1 MSLSLSLLILFI
13 YKIQL
18 RRASCELERPFLYQ
32 GNLSKIILVMV
43 LKMNIKWKCVLYLW
57 LFYDYAMV
65 HGMGLSPPTVQS
77 YPCGFNLHN
86 LYYYNVM
93 EKRWSSIVILY
104 QYLVFFLDQK
114 HNMYNTFKR
123 HILSRKNHKKIQFS
137 I

>member
-1 MSLSLSLLILFI
+1 MSLSLSWFILFI

-18 RRASCELERPFLYQ
+18 RRASYELEGPFLYQ
-32 GNLSKIILVMV
+32 GNLWKTILVMV
-43 LKMNIKWKCVLYLW
+43 SKIDVKWKCVLYLW

-104 QYLVFFLDQK
+104 QYLVFFYQK